1 MDEDEQ
7 AKSREEMTAWSEKQ
21 LQVAREEARLRQS
34 MSHWTGKG
42 DKNPQS
48 RGAMQV
54 CAQVNIYVKMSC
66 MVDLAKILVPRKLS
80 IMQYYIDTRSLIVFP
95 HIVLLY

>member
-34 MSHWTGKG
+34 MSHWTSK
-42 DKNPQS
+42 DKPQT
-48 RGAMQV
+48 RGTGQV
-54 CAQVNIYVKMSC
+54 
-66 MVDLAKILVPRKLS
+66 
-80 IMQYYIDTRSLIVFP
+80 
-95 HIVLLY
+95 